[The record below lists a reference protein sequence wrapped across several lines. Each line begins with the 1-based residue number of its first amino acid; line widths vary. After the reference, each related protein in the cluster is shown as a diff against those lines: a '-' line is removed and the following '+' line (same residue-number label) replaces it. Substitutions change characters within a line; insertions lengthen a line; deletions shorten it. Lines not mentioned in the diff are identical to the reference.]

1 MARNR
6 YPFKPQ
12 CPSLGRNPIIQWP
25 QLIGPTTKKKN
36 PRPKMDQSDSLSQEY
51 AIYKRNTAI
60 GGETA
65 SLQCPGEKVLEVLAE
80 ISGYGSLKWDC

>member
-1 MARNR
+1 MSK
-6 YPFKPQ
+6 FGPQ
-12 CPSLGRNPIIQWP
+12 PHYSVATADWSNY
-25 QLIGPTTKKKN
+25 KKN

>member
-1 MARNR
+1 
-6 YPFKPQ
+6 
-12 CPSLGRNPIIQWP
+12 
-25 QLIGPTTKKKN
+25 
-36 PRPKMDQSDSLSQEY
+36 MDQSDSLSQEY